1 MNADRHNDCYVMRI
15 RGPVDGTPTDFA
27 GQYIVEYDP
36 SRAGTHPVTGEPM
49 TVFHLVTTPD
59 PYRAKHVAESEV
71 TAIWRAVDRR
81 NPTRADG
88 EPNCPLTAFT
98 VDAVPLGPRR
108 HLLRLRGE
116 PRQNC

>member
-1 MNADRHNDCYVMRI
+1 MNTDRHDDVYVVRI
-15 RGPVDGTPTDFA
+15 RGLVDGTPTDFA

-49 TVFHLVTTPD
+49 AVFHLVTTPD
-59 PYRAKHVAESEV
+59 PRRARRVAESEV

-88 EPNCPLTAFT
+88 EPNCPLTAYT

-108 HLLRLRGE
+108 QLIRLRGE
-116 PRQNC
+116 RRQHY